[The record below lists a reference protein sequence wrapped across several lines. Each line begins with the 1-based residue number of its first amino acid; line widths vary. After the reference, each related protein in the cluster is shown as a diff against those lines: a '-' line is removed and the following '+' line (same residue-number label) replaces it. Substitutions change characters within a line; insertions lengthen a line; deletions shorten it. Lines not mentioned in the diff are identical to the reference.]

1 MSYNEASQFPGRL
14 RIGIPEGP
22 PNQAYQPYQPDQA
35 FSGNPFADAS
45 PNASNGFAHSRG
57 SRRSQNRELDASI
70 FHGEALARDDWAER
84 NGPWIVLGFSAAF
97 SLFLIGMALI
107 GQAPGKSFTLKG
119 ASDIF
124 QFFGEGIGFL
134 FCARIALRLRMVS
147 TRLHRDLIQQQAAR
161 KSPNELATAT
171 NEAQVAQ
178 RAFLAWSFLAIAIA
192 LYASG
197 QAIWT
202 SYDIRMNSADVPF
215 PGLYDIGFVAS
226 YPFFLLGTLM
236 LTRRNKASVGRVRL
250 ILDALAIIGTA
261 LALSWF
267 FLLSPLI
274 ASFAHSPST
283 GADILS
289 IYFPTGD
296 LFLVTVGAIL
306 MFSPLANRAQQS
318 VFMLLCM
325 GLFFL
330 AVTDSLL
337 SYYSL
342 SFSFNTGT
350 LQDVLWPLS
359 LSLIGLAA
367 IEYPRSIA
375 REQEHNARLKQSNI
389 PISSG
394 FAPNRFTQI
403 SMTAQTI
410 APFILVL
417 ITCAILL
424 TNIASHGGATLIQAD
439 VVALLLILVVIIRQ
453 AMTLLENNRLTMQM
467 RGELVISRRE
477 LQVTRR
483 EADEATRSAQDK
495 QIMEQGI
502 AALREVHTR
511 VARGDIIARAPTMP
525 GPLLPIAIS
534 LNLMLDR
541 IGALSQRGAKY
552 DQLAYE
558 CRVLQEGVERI
569 GQGLPPF
576 SSEQQPPQAAA
587 ELRSAFLGL
596 AHVQRIQESQ
606 WRRVN
611 NALESMSNLTHRI
624 AEALNE
630 IKHSHLFKDQAQATF
645 ERMVLDRVVRE
656 VDLLEQQQSSMLGQ
670 IANMNSRNDANKE
683 LTGTNKHK
691 ERSGKHELANQV
703 VDEVL
708 QKHHEIVPSQPTPSR
723 YDGHNPYSYRIHQA
737 EHLQKMRLE
746 E

>member
-14 RIGIPEGP
+14 GIGIPEGP
-22 PNQAYQPYQPDQA
+22 PNQP
-35 FSGNPFADAS
+35 FSMNPFADAERGA
-45 PNASNGFAHSRG
+45 NNGFVHNNG
-57 SRRSQNRELDASI
+57 SRRSQPREQDANL
-70 FHGEALARDDWAER
+70 FHGEALARDAWAER
-84 NGPWIVLGFSAAF
+84 TGPWLVLGFSAAF
-97 SLFLIGMALI
+97 SLFLIGMVLI
-107 GQAPGKSFTLKG
+107 GQAPGKSFTLKS

-124 QFFGEGIGFL
+124 QFVGEGIGFL
-134 FCARIALRLRMVS
+134 FCARIALRLRLVS
-147 TRLHRDLIQQQAAR
+147 TQLRRDLMQQRSAR
-161 KSPNELATAT
+161 LSPNELATAH
-171 NEAQVAQ
+171 NEAQVAH
-178 RAFLAWSFLAIAIA
+178 RAFMAWGFLAVAIA
-192 LYASG
+192 LYAMG
-197 QAIWT
+197 QAVWT

-215 PGLYDIGFVAS
+215 PGIYDIGFVAS
-226 YPFFLLGTLM
+226 YPFFLIGTLM

-289 IYFPTGD
+289 VYFPTGD

-306 MFSPLANRAQQS
+306 MFSPLAHRAQQP

-342 SFSFNTGT
+342 SSSFNTGT

-367 IEYPRSIA
+367 VEYPRSIA
-375 REQEHNARLKQSNI
+375 REQEQNARLKQSNI
-389 PISSG
+389 PVSSG
-394 FAPNRFTQI
+394 FVPTRLTQL
-403 SMTAQTI
+403 SLTAQTI

-417 ITCAILL
+417 GTCAILL
-424 TNIASHGGATLIQAD
+424 TNIASRGGATLIQAD
-439 VVALLLILVVIIRQ
+439 VVALLLILVVIVRQ

-495 QIMEQGI
+495 QAMEQGI
-502 AALREVHTR
+502 AALREVHAR
-511 VARGDIIARAPTMP
+511 VARGDIIARAPTVP

-576 SSEQQPPQAAA
+576 ASDQQMPQAAA

-611 NALESMSNLTHRI
+611 SALEAMSNLTHRI

-630 IKHSHLFKDQAQATF
+630 IKHSHLFRDQSQATF

-656 VDLLEQQQSSMLGQ
+656 VDLLEQQQTGMLSQ
-670 IANMNSRNDANKE
+670 ISNMNSRNEAAS
-683 LTGTNKHK
+683 
-691 ERSGKHELANQV
+691 ERVARPAQSDQV
-703 VDEVL
+703 IDTILGQQPAPRV
-708 QKHHEIVPSQPTPSR
+708 SQPTPSR
-723 YDGHNPYSYRIHQA
+723 YDGHNPYSYRIHQGQ
-737 EHLQKMRLE
+737 HLQKMRLE

>member
-14 RIGIPEGP
+14 GIGIPEGP
-22 PNQAYQPYQPDQA
+22 PNQP
-35 FSGNPFADAS
+35 FSMNPFADAE
-45 PNASNGFAHSRG
+45 PNTNNGFAHNNG
-57 SRRSQNRELDASI
+57 SRRSQSHEQDANL
-70 FHGEALARDDWAER
+70 FHGEALARDAWAER
-84 NGPWIVLGFSAAF
+84 TGPWIVLGFSAAF
-97 SLFLIGMALI
+97 SLFLIGMVLI
-107 GQAPGKSFTLKG
+107 GQAPGKSFTLKS

-124 QFFGEGIGFL
+124 QFIGEGIGFL

-147 TRLHRDLIQQQAAR
+147 TQLRRDLMQQRAGR
-161 KSPNELATAT
+161 LSPNELATAH
-171 NEAQVAQ
+171 NEAQVAH
-178 RAFLAWSFLAIAIA
+178 RAFLAWGFLAVAIA
-192 LYASG
+192 LYAMG
-197 QAIWT
+197 QAVWT
-202 SYDIRMNSADVPF
+202 SYDVRMNSADVPF
-215 PGLYDIGFVAS
+215 PGIYDIGFVAS
-226 YPFFLLGTLM
+226 YPFFLIGTLM

-306 MFSPLANRAQQS
+306 MFSPLANRAQQP

-342 SFSFNTGT
+342 SSSFNTGT

-367 IEYPRSIA
+367 VEYPRSIA
-375 REQEHNARLKQSNI
+375 REQEHNARLRQSNI
-389 PISSG
+389 PVSSG
-394 FAPNRFTQI
+394 LVPNRITQF
-403 SMTAQTI
+403 SLTAQTI

-417 ITCAILL
+417 VTCAILL
-424 TNIASHGGATLIQAD
+424 TNIASRGGATLIQAD
-439 VVALLLILVVIIRQ
+439 VVALLLILVVIARQ

-495 QIMEQGI
+495 QAMEQGI
-502 AALREVHTR
+502 AALREVHAR
-511 VARGDIIARAPTMP
+511 VARGDIIARAPTVP

-541 IGALSQRGAKY
+541 IAALSQRGAKY
-552 DQLAYE
+552 DQMAYE

-576 SSEQQPPQAAA
+576 ASDQQMPQAAA

-611 NALESMSNLTHRI
+611 NALESMSTLTRRI

-630 IKHSHLFKDQAQATF
+630 IKHSHLFRDQSQATF

-656 VDLLEQQQSSMLGQ
+656 VDLLEQQQTSMLGQ
-670 IANMNSRNDANKE
+670 IANMNSRNEA
-683 LTGTNKHK
+683 HK
-691 ERSGKHELANQV
+691 ERVARPEEPDQV
-703 VDEVL
+703 IDTVL
-708 QKHHEIVPSQPTPSR
+708 GQPGPRVSQPTPSR
-723 YDGHNPYSYRIHQA
+723 YDGHNPYSYRIHQGQ
-737 EHLQKMRLE
+737 HLQKMRLE

>member
-14 RIGIPEGP
+14 GIGIPEGP
-22 PNQAYQPYQPDQA
+22 PNQPFPM
-35 FSGNPFADAS
+35 NPFADAE
-45 PNASNGFAHSRG
+45 PTANNGFMHNG
-57 SRRSQNRELDASI
+57 GRRAQFHEQDAGL
-70 FHGEALARDDWAER
+70 FHGEALARDAWAER
-84 NGPWIVLGFSAAF
+84 TGPWLVLGFSAAF
-97 SLFLIGMALI
+97 SLFLIGMVLI
-107 GQAPGKSFTLKG
+107 GQAPGKSFTLKS

-124 QFFGEGIGFL
+124 QFIGEGIGFL
-134 FCARIALRLRMVS
+134 FCARIALRLRRVS
-147 TRLHRDLIQQQAAR
+147 TALRRDLMQQRAAR
-161 KSPNELATAT
+161 RSPNELATAH
-171 NEAQVAQ
+171 NEAQVAH
-178 RAFLAWSFLAIAIA
+178 RAFLAWSFLALAIA
-192 LYASG
+192 LYALG

-215 PGLYDIGFVAS
+215 PGIYDIGFVAS
-226 YPFFLLGTLM
+226 YPFFLIGTLM

-250 ILDALAIIGTA
+250 ILDALAIIGTS

-274 ASFAHSPST
+274 EGLAHAPSA
-283 GADILS
+283 GAAFLS
-289 IYFPTGD
+289 VYFPTGD

-306 MFSPLANRAQQS
+306 MFSPLANRAQQP

-342 SFSFNTGT
+342 SSSFNTGT

-375 REQEHNARLKQSNI
+375 REQEQNARLRQSNI
-389 PISSG
+389 PVSSG
-394 FAPNRFTQI
+394 FVPTRLTQL
-403 SMTAQTI
+403 SLTAQTI

-417 ITCAILL
+417 GTCAILL
-424 TNIASHGGATLIQAD
+424 TNIASRGGATLIQAD
-439 VVALLLILVVIIRQ
+439 VVALLLILIVIARQ

-483 EADEATRSAQDK
+483 EADEATRSAQEK
-495 QIMEQGI
+495 QAMEQGI
-502 AALREVHTR
+502 AALREVHAR
-511 VARGDIIARAPTMP
+511 VARGDIIARAPTVP

-541 IGALSQRGAKY
+541 IAALSQRGAKY
-552 DQLAYE
+552 DQLTYE
-558 CRVLQEGVERI
+558 CRMLQEGVERI

-576 SSEQQPPQAAA
+576 PSDQKMPQAAA

-611 NALESMSNLTHRI
+611 NTLESMSMLTHRI

-630 IKHSHLFKDQAQATF
+630 IKHSHLFRDQAQATF

-656 VDLLEQQQSSMLGQ
+656 VDLLEQQQTSMLGQ
-670 IANMNSRNDANKE
+670 IANNNNRGETSNERQARSEQNEQVIDAV
-683 LTGTNKHK
+683 
-691 ERSGKHELANQV
+691 LAKKPEPRV
-703 VDEVL
+703 
-708 QKHHEIVPSQPTPSR
+708 SQPTPTR

-746 E
+746 Q